1 MTRTLISDKYQA
13 YDVVVVPF
21 PYSDRMAEK
30 RRPALVVSGSAL
42 DEHGMLWVAMI
53 TSAENK
59 RWSCDVNISDLEFAG
74 LPSASVVRTAKIAC
88 IEPARVLRT
97 AGSLNAATARKVAA
111 RLRTFLA
118 AAR

>member
-21 PYSDRMAEK
+21 PYSDRMAGK

-88 IEPARVLRT
+88 IEAARVLRT
-97 AGSLNAATARKVAA
+97 AGSLNTATARKVAA